1 VSLVELVRAGAPAA
15 IVESIDDATLAGVIA
30 GWLDAARAAWPAIAV
45 DEAVFVAHV
54 AARIPAT
61 ARPDGLDAIHAADLW
76 LTAACA
82 AGDPA
87 AIAAFDERLIAPLDR
102 VLGQAGLAG
111 DQIDEVKQE
120 LRRKLLVAEDGRAR
134 IADYSGRA
142 DLRTWMRTAAVRA
155 GIDLVRRHRDVSLD
169 DEDLAALPL
178 IGDDP
183 ELAHLKGRYRDD
195 LRTAVIDAM
204 TALEAR
210 VRALLKLHHVDG
222 LGIDRIGAL
231 YGVHR
236 ATAARW
242 LASAREALADRVQ
255 RALIDRLGV
264 TRSELRSIA
273 RLVESQL
280 DVSVRRLLT

>member
-1 VSLVELVRAGAPAA
+1 MSLAAVARAHAPILGELPDPTLETA
-15 IVESIDDATLAGVIA
+15 IAIWIA
-30 GWLDAARAAWPAIAV
+30 AARAAWPTVAV
-45 DEAVFVAHV
+45 DEAAFVAHV
-54 AARIPAT
+54 AQRLP
-61 ARPDGLDAIHAADLW
+61 RPDALDAIHAADLW
-76 LTAACA
+76 LTAGCA

-102 VLGQAGLAG
+102 VLGQVGLAA
-111 DQIDEVKQE
+111 DQIDDVKQE
-120 LRRKLLVAEDGRAR
+120 LRRKLLVADGDRVR

-142 DLRTWMRTAAVRA
+142 DLRTWIRTTAVRA
-155 GIDLVRRHRDVSLD
+155 AIDLVRKHREVSLD
-169 DEDLAALPL
+169 DEELAALPL

-183 ELAHLKGRYRDD
+183 ELAHLKQHYRDD
-195 LRTAVIDAM
+195 LRTAVVDAM
-204 TALEAR
+204 AALDTRE
-210 VRALLKLHHVDG
+210 RALLKLHHVDG
-222 LGIDRIGAL
+222 LGVDRIGAL

-242 LASAREALADRVQ
+242 VAAAREALADRVQ

-280 DVSVRRLLT
+280 DVSVRRLLA